1 MITCPKCGKMNR
13 STAKFCKHC
22 GADISPSRGTPPTPI
37 DRDTPPVPKSGTISE
52 LVDTVKHWM
61 ARPQSRSTDPGRRS
75 DIHPPSP
82 TSTRPLSPETP
93 SPDVADV
100 DHTSVRESGPTSAGI
115 SPITRPISP
124 SEFTAPDATDIAGID
139 RASGVAPS
147 SMPAAA
153 LQTTNQLRPL
163 QRGSVLSHP
172 HNSQLRYGIVTA
184 HQLPRSIYYCAI
196 DLTCTACGAQQSGV
210 PTDGLCQQCQTF
222 LQPVLIHERRPRPNG
237 HLSDTDVEQLI
248 QLSVDHPNIMPHRA
262 IIQYQESVYT
272 VVKYP
277 GRWGPLADIE
287 YKWASNEALAGTN
300 QIGQAL
306 MYLHDRGF
314 AHVEVGGASI
324 ESIIIVGDNN
334 LKLTDLSACARL
346 QPDDA
351 QTLRAQVNSGVAFL
365 AWLLFFLV
373 TNKELS
379 RTSIDQVPPALR
391 SLVEQAMQE
400 QYSSVQDMLNEF
412 SLLPSPPTSNRSLKP
427 SHGQATHPG
436 QQRPHNEDAV
446 VTFTF
451 DKEQDG
457 HSVPVGFY
465 LVADGMGGHDAGDLA
480 SRTVNQTVTD
490 WIIKVKVLPD
500 LQKATHKLTT
510 EDADLDQASADL
522 DQASA
527 DVDVDMPGEL
537 LTHAIRQANKALLT
551 HGQATGSDLG
561 STVTAALIIGDVA
574 TIANVGDSRTYL
586 LRDKQL
592 RQITRDHS
600 LVARLVEAG
609 AIGPQEMRTHPQR
622 NQIYRCLGHRPDIK
636 VDIFSQKMQAGDA
649 LVLCSDG
656 LWEMV
661 LDAQIQRIAKGALS
675 PQKACDALVEAANRE
690 GGEDNIAVIVVRM
703 E

>member
-1 MITCPKCGKMNR
+1 
-13 STAKFCKHC
+13 
-22 GADISPSRGTPPTPI
+22 
-37 DRDTPPVPKSGTISE
+37 
-52 LVDTVKHWM
+52 
-61 ARPQSRSTDPGRRS
+61 
-75 DIHPPSP
+75 
-82 TSTRPLSPETP
+82 
-93 SPDVADV
+93 
-100 DHTSVRESGPTSAGI
+100 
-115 SPITRPISP
+115 
-124 SEFTAPDATDIAGID
+124 
-139 RASGVAPS
+139 
-147 SMPAAA
+147 
-153 LQTTNQLRPL
+153 
-163 QRGSVLSHP
+163 VLSHP
-172 HNSQLRYGIVTA
+172 RNPKLRYGIVTA

-196 DLTCTACGAQQSGV
+196 DLTCTACGALQSRV
-210 PTDGLCQQCQTF
+210 PSDGLCQQCQTF
-222 LQPVLIHERRPRPNG
+222 LQPVLIHERHPRPNG
-237 HLSDTDVEQLI
+237 YLSDTDIERLVK
-248 QLSVDHPNIMPHRA
+248 LSVDHPNIMPHRA

-277 GRWGPLADIE
+277 GRWSPLADNE
-287 YKWASNEALAGTN
+287 YKWGPEEALAGID

-306 MYLHDRGF
+306 VYLHDRGF

-324 ESIIIVGDNN
+324 DSIIVVGDNN
-334 LKLTDLSACARL
+334 LKLTDLSACTRL
-346 QPDDA
+346 QPDEA
-351 QTLRAQVNSGVAFL
+351 QALRAQVNSGVAFL

-379 RTSIDQVPPALR
+379 RTSIDLVPPELR
-391 SLVEQAMQE
+391 PLVERAMQE
-400 QYSSVQDMLNEF
+400 QYHSVQDMLNDF
-412 SLLPSPPTSNRSLKP
+412 SLLPPPSTSDRSLKP

-436 QQRPHNEDAV
+436 RQRAHNEDAV

-500 LQKATHKLTT
+500 LQKATHQLSP
-510 EDADLDQASADL
+510 EDADVERASVPDRPRSTLAASADI
-522 DQASA
+522 AIPMAHHTSG
-527 DVDVDMPGEL
+527 DVNVDMPGEL

-551 HGQATGSDLG
+551 HGQTTGSDLG
-561 STVTAALIIGDVA
+561 STVTAALIIGDIA

-609 AIGPQEMRTHPQR
+609 AIEAQEMRTHPQR

-636 VDIFSQKMQAGDA
+636 VDIFSQQMQAGDA
-649 LVLCSDG
+649 MVLCSDG

-661 LDAQIQRIAKGALS
+661 LDAQIQRIVEGALS